1 MMSDDNII
9 ENPKLLDMMDDNLSI
24 SITDLCMYYKLTKNT
39 VLNVSNL
46 IEVTDNLIKGYRK
59 L

>member
-1 MMSDDNII
+1 MSDDNII

>member
-1 MMSDDNII
+1 MSDDNII

-24 SITDLCMYYKLTKNT
+24 YITDLCMYYKLTKNT